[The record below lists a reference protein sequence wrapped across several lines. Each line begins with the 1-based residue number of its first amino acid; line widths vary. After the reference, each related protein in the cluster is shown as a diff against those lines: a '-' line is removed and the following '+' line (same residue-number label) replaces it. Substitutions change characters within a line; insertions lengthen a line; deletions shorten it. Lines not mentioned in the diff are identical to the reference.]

1 MEIIM
6 LDLAAGFENRN
17 YGLRRSADLRIL
29 SKSLAVVFPLLAVAG
44 SLFLYLWVGG
54 QNIQTGYQLQ
64 RLQLKEKELLNIHRQ
79 FIIEEQILK
88 NPEKLNAMAQAD
100 LGMFLLQPDQI
111 IPASYEHG
119 DSENREKFSSNLDRS
134 KEPVQNIAF
143 NGL

>member
-1 MEIIM
+1 M

-17 YGLRRSADLRIL
+17 YGLRRSTDPRIL
-29 SKSLAVVFPLLAVAG
+29 LKSLAVVLSLLAVAG
-44 SLFLYLWVGG
+44 SLFIYLWVGG
-54 QNIQTGYQLQ
+54 QNIQIGYQLQ
-64 RLQLKEKELLNIHRQ
+64 WLQLKEKELLNIHRQ
-79 FIIEEQILK
+79 CIIEEQILK

-119 DSENREKFSSNLDRS
+119 DSEKREKYSGNLGRS
-134 KEPVQNIAF
+134 TEPVKNIAF

>member
-1 MEIIM
+1 MLLHAPLVILLIM
-6 LDLAAGFENRN
+6 L
-17 YGLRRSADLRIL
+17 I
-29 SKSLAVVFPLLAVAG
+29 
-44 SLFLYLWVGG
+44 VGISW
-54 QNIQTGYQLQ
+54 QI
-64 RLQLKEKELLNIHRQ
+64 RLLLNIHRQ